1 MQWWKSVKTRIK
13 QFEATNQPPTNHQ
26 HHPVLVCLQQL
37 GPQTCTK
44 TGGSSPKSFHVTTWA
59 NRLESKNFQIFRCLC
74 EISQSPLFLMQLL
87 PFFFTVQGGVLL
99 PPKIRKQFKSMSTS
113 LHGHHETA
121 QGRHAH
127 QGWGLDTLNPDW
139 HCGKS
144 SHPIRCLHT
153 MQHSFS
159 QEVALWWSCC
169 LPRAV
174 SSRWHGKGS
183 RQLEPQKP
191 E

>member
-1 MQWWKSVKTRIK
+1 MKKCW
-13 QFEATNQPPTNHQ
+13 NQNQTVWSYQPTTSIIRYWCVSNN
-26 HHPVLVCLQQL
+26 
-37 GPQTCTK
+37 
-44 TGGSSPKSFHVTTWA
+44 WA
-59 NRLESKNFQIFRCLC
+59 LKPAPRLEGPPPNRSMSPPEPTGWNPKIFTFSAAFVRSLKAHFFWCNFC
-74 EISQSPLFLMQLL
+74 

-99 PPKIRKQFKSMSTS
+99 PQKIRKQFKSMSTS

-183 RQLEPQKP
+183 GHLEPQKP